1 MYKLKTNRKKHSN
14 VKSWWPFWS
23 QISIFTMNDNSSST
37 APIVLH
43 HNNQESHFY
52 GWDFPNKAQLIRKR
66 EKTIKTYLKE
76 RKWKKAWRFFVLS
89 VQWRRKVDE
98 TDKNGVM
105 KPKRRVF
112 FKSQVDHE
120 KSHLEALARWN
131 VVLWRF
137 TFFRAIEETD
147 FQMITTD
154 YFFFLMIVG
163 KFCCVLIKEEKFIY
177 VVTIALIMNAW
188 RLIWLD
194 RWIIDNFNILP
205 QTTSKEQGQNS
216 VL

>member
-1 MYKLKTNRKKHSN
+1 MWQFFRRSPFFTPMYKLKTNRKKHSN

-76 RKWKKAWRFFVLS
+76 RKWKKAWRFFVHS

-154 YFFFLMIVG
+154 YFYLFS
-163 KFCCVLIKEEKFIY
+163 
-177 VVTIALIMNAW
+177 T
-188 RLIWLD
+188 
-194 RWIIDNFNILP
+194 
-205 QTTSKEQGQNS
+205 
-216 VL
+216 